1 MSRMRGSHE
10 LTNYIDTQ
18 GHRREISRRKTD
30 PRARGRQNAS
40 PLLQLPTEIIQYIA
54 YLLPSDVD
62 IVNLVSCCVHLAMVI
77 LPAHSSIWRQR
88 FKDLYGI
95 PQRRPSSELK
105 LEYQIRSI
113 VLSQKISFRYGQ
125 KKEQTL
131 WLEVLRD
138 MLLEA
143 LESAPT
149 DEHTAPKLLE
159 QIRKTLH
166 NSEFLNRPVCGYGDK
181 KADAPSEL
189 FCAVQLCLTH
199 LVLDPSMAF
208 YCLRNDYDIG
218 VVYSFQV
225 DISEPLVSVDKL
237 DLEKILHIRNFW
249 LRHLL
254 NPNEATFYSSYTSL
268 CQRPKA
274 TRPLADSKS
283 CVSTHWLGYYSC
295 IHPYP
300 DSLSRLEHRQTCA
313 DLETH
318 WPQVDPMSLRIKLD
332 SDPLN
337 WPTLFESI
345 IPILGSR
352 THCSYFRGIETQH
365 GSDDDSTYLVRGFTE
380 SIPTAHGG
388 FPNWRRICFAIY
400 DADREQLPLIPNDD
414 ETSGKGKDDLWLP
427 EEAWP
432 PYDLEVEFNW
442 IHGYEGAI
450 LPSGTIMIG
459 RWIDM
464 VEPNARGPFIFW
476 SM

>member
-10 LTNYIDTQ
+10 LANCSDTQ

-30 PRARGRQNAS
+30 PRARSRQNAS

-62 IVNLVSCCVHLAMVI
+62 IVNLVSCCVHLARAI

-95 PQRRPSSELK
+95 PQRRSSSELK

-113 VLSQKISFRYGQ
+113 VLSQKINFRYGQ

-149 DEHTAPKLLE
+149 DEHTASKLLE

-166 NSEFLNRPVCGYGDK
+166 NSEFLNRPVSGYGDTN
-181 KADAPSEL
+181 AGAPSDL
-189 FCAVQLCLTH
+189 FYAVQLCLTH
-199 LVLDPSMAF
+199 LALDPSMAF

-218 VVYSFQV
+218 TVYSFQV
-225 DISEPLVSVDKL
+225 DVGEPLVNIEKL

-268 CQRPKA
+268 GQRPKA
-274 TRPLADSKS
+274 TRPRGDSKS
-283 CVSTHWLGYYSC
+283 
-295 IHPYP
+295 P
-300 DSLSRLEHRQTCA
+300 
-313 DLETH
+313 
-318 WPQVDPMSLRIKLD
+318 SLRIKLD
-332 SDPLN
+332 PDPLN
-337 WPTLFESI
+337 WPTLFDSL

-380 SIPTAHGG
+380 PIPTADGG

-414 ETSGKGKDDLWLP
+414 ETSGKGKEDLWLP

-442 IHGYEGAI
+442 IHGYEGVI
-450 LPSGTIMIG
+450 LPSGTITIG

-464 VEPNARGPFIFW
+464 VEPTARGPCIFW
-476 SM
+476 NV